1 MIGRIGKGRAEAGSL
16 RFIVILATISA
27 LGPFSLDMYLP
38 AMPAMADALQASPS
52 LLQMTITG
60 YLIGVAVG
68 PLVLGPL
75 SDAWGRIRAQ
85 TLFLLLYAVMSMA
98 CALAPNA
105 EALIGFRV
113 AQAVTAGAAM
123 TSSRAMLSDVFT
135 GDALSRA
142 TSLMMTIFTLG
153 PVLAPM
159 LGAWI
164 LIFAGWRGIFG
175 ALVVLSLAACLLMQF
190 LPETLPPERRRP
202 YAARAVV
209 LGYAGI
215 MRQHA
220 ARRYLGSTFSF
231 AFMFFAMLAA
241 SPFIFIDHYG
251 MSPQGFGYLFAS
263 ISAAALGGN
272 ILNAR
277 LVFRFGY
284 ERMLKGATV
293 ALGCVGAAMAL
304 IVATGAGGLW
314 GVYAGMLILMSIF
327 HISIANTLAGMMRLA
342 ADRAGAAAAALAF
355 WRFLGGALG
364 TIAVGAFN
372 TSHPWPLAMV
382 ICLAA
387 LGAAAAL
394 SIWRA
399 DAPAVP

>member
-1 MIGRIGKGRAEAGSL
+1 MIGRNGEGRTKAGSV

-38 AMPAMADALQASPS
+38 AMPAMADALEANPS

-68 PLVLGPL
+68 PLFLGPL

-85 TLFLLLYAVMSMA
+85 TLFLLLYAVMSVA

-105 EALIGFRV
+105 EALIGFRI
-113 AQAVTAGAAM
+113 AQAVAAGAAM
-123 TSSRAMLSDVFT
+123 TSSRAMLSDVFA

-175 ALVVLSLAACLLMQF
+175 ALVVLSLAACLLMRL

-209 LGYAGI
+209 QGYVGI
-215 MRQHA
+215 MRQPA

-231 AFMFFAMLAA
+231 AFMFFGMLAA
-241 SPFIFIDHYG
+241 SPFIFIDHFG

-284 ERMLKGATV
+284 ERMLAGATV

-314 GVYAGMLILMSIF
+314 GVYAGMLLLMAIF
-327 HISIANTLAGMMRLA
+327 HISIANTLAGVMRIA
-342 ADRAGAAAAALAF
+342 ADRAGAASAALAF

-364 TIAVGAFN
+364 TVTVGAFN
-372 TSHPWPLAMV
+372 TSHPWPLALA
-382 ICLAA
+382 ICVAA
-387 LGAAAAL
+387 VGAAAAL
-394 SIWRA
+394 TLWRA
-399 DAPAVP
+399 GAPDAR